1 MNTPPRIR
9 LTGPEEAEDAGAE
22 APVTET
28 ATMEH
33 REPHEPEGETTAP
46 RADLYTALQTDGQ
59 QLAVQLVRLLH
70 RMSERSGMNPT
81 DFQCYTLLRVAG
93 SMTPGEIADSLC
105 LSTGSVTGVIDRMEA
120 HGLVERT
127 PHPLDRRKVAVR
139 LVKGAER
146 RATEIAL
153 GMCDAMIALHE
164 DYSVDELKVIA
175 DWMSRANDTLE
186 GLIAQRSPRRS
197 G

>member
-1 MNTPPRIR
+1 MNTAPRIH
-9 LTGPEEAEDAGAE
+9 LTGPEGAE
-22 APVTET
+22 AAEVEASVTET
-28 ATMEH
+28 TTMEH
-33 REPHEPEGETTAP
+33 NETPEPEGETVDP
-46 RADLYTALQTDGQ
+46 RASMYRALQSDGQ

-139 LVKGAER
+139 LVEGAER
-146 RATEIAL
+146 RATETAPE
-153 GMCDAMIALHE
+153 MREAMIALHE
-164 DYSVDELKVIA
+164 DYSVDELRVIVG
-175 DWMSRANDTLE
+175 WVNRANDTLE
-186 GLIAQRSPRRS
+186 GLIPQRSPRRS
-197 G
+197 D

>member
-1 MNTPPRIR
+1 
-9 LTGPEEAEDAGAE
+9 
-22 APVTET
+22 
-28 ATMEH
+28 
-33 REPHEPEGETTAP
+33 
-46 RADLYTALQTDGQ
+46 
-59 QLAVQLVRLLH
+59 
-70 RMSERSGMNPT
+70 MNPT

-139 LVKGAER
+139 LVAGAEQL
-146 RATEIAL
+146 AKSAAAGI
-153 GMCDAMIALHE
+153 GDAMIAIHE
-164 DYSVDELKVIA
+164 NYQVDELKVIV
-175 DWMSRANDTLE
+175 DWMNRVNDTLE
-186 GLIAQRSPRRS
+186 DLIAQRSPRRS

>member
-1 MNTPPRIR
+1 MDTAPRTQP
-9 LTGPEEAEDAGAE
+9 TGSEGSE
-22 APVTET
+22 APDAKALVTET
-28 ATMEH
+28 STMEQ
-33 REPHEPEGETTAP
+33 RDPHGPEDDP
-46 RADLYTALQTDGQ
+46 NPSRVDLYTALQTDGQ

-81 DFQCYTLLRVAG
+81 DFQCYTLLRVSG

-139 LVKGAER
+139 LVEGADR
-146 RATEIAL
+146 RAKETAP
-153 GMCDAMIALHE
+153 GMSEAMTTLHE
-164 DYSVDELKVIA
+164 DYSVDELKVIV
-175 DWMSRANDTLE
+175 DWVNRVNGTLE
-186 GLIAQRSPRRS
+186 NLISRRTPRR
-197 G
+197 GG